1 MKQKVKLSND
11 TVIEIENT
19 PFASGGE
26 ADVYEISSPINYTKQ
41 VLKIYKTEKRTKSKE
56 DKINFLIANKPNL
69 VPLNDHHSVIWP
81 IHLAYI
87 SNKFVGYTMPK
98 ASGIKLELLC
108 HPKIPKNLSKE
119 WDKFSFQTPG
129 SIEARLK
136 LCFNISAAL
145 SQIHSFG
152 SYVLV
157 DMKPDNVIVKPDG
170 LISIIDIDS
179 TEILKNNTLL
189 FPAQVATPEYTP
201 PEYYITIKDIEKNI
215 INETWDRFSIAII
228 FYRLLFG
235 IHPFTASL
243 KSPYEALTN
252 ISDIIQ
258 KGFLPSGKSKDKFRI
273 IPPPHNNFQKI
284 DSQIQHLFLNALE
297 ESHNKPNLRPTADD
311 WCRILSPDPGIQ
323 INRQLPS
330 KSIVCFVPIYS
341 KALGLKLIPEIKIEK
356 PQYLKVNLNDG
367 ILTKLVRFFKKSE
380 KEKLYQVIQ
389 TIQSKIE
396 NELSQIEGQKKQLQI
411 ERNIKTEEIASHL
424 KSEKNR
430 IEATT
435 NSYLIRAKTID
446 KKAQD
451 CFIKETEKYTTFQR
465 TYLKEFNSLEL
476 KIKDE
481 FEITVKNYEYN
492 NTKEKDKLYSD
503 LLILNNKEV
512 EQIKQLELQ
521 LKKSLDDIKSKIQK
535 LEQEFS
541 EKIDNE
547 SNAKL
552 QAIDIKKNQL
562 KQKEKKLLAEA
573 LEKYQSTFTNNSL
586 NQFKISD
593 DKYSIFT
600 DSYADPDRIL
610 ANLSRSGINTAADIK
625 GVNESGRILKSNG
638 SWVKVSDVGLTRAKK
653 LDEWRRRK
661 ERSSPSASPPQ
672 TLPYSEELKV
682 KQILAVEIQKI
693 VEEEKALR
701 QQILKSKSNIT
712 SQISTHLSDA
722 KKLEMNVTND
732 IQSKKIN
739 ISRTFKIERDKIQ
752 LKINELLS
760 NYNKLKIIQQQL
772 FDKNTKLLK
781 DKIDILKK
789 TKDEYYSKVKS
800 EFDPFHIELSNELKQ
815 LNSLYQN
822 DLNNIRNATL
832 DKMNEIKSAYE
843 LTFDKNTAK
852 LKDSIVLFNDTANS
866 LLTYQNQ
873 YIQFK

>member
-11 TVIEIENT
+11 TVIEIDNT
-19 PFASGGE
+19 PFAGGGE

-56 DKINFLIANKPNL
+56 NKINFLITNKPNL

-129 SIEARLK
+129 SIDARLK

-157 DMKPDNVIVKPDG
+157 DMKPDNVIVKPNG

-179 TEILKNNTLL
+179 TEIIKNNTLL

-201 PEYYITIKDIEKNI
+201 PEYYTTIKDIEKNI
-215 INETWDRFSIAII
+215 INETWDRFSLAII

-284 DSQIQHLFLNALE
+284 DTQIQHLFLNALE

-323 INRQLPS
+323 IKRQLPS

-341 KALGLKLIPEIKIEK
+341 KALVLKVIPEIKIEK
-356 PQYLKVNLNDG
+356 PQYLKAKQKDG
-367 ILTKLVRFFKKSE
+367 ILAKLIRFFKKSE
-380 KEKLYQVIQ
+380 KEKLFLVIQ
-389 TIQSKIE
+389 TIQSKVD

-411 ERNIKTEEIASHL
+411 ERNKKTEEIDYLL
-424 KSEKNR
+424 KSEKNK
-430 IEATT
+430 IEATL
-435 NSYLIRAKTID
+435 NSYLIRAKIID

-451 CFIKETEKYTTFQR
+451 YFIKETEKYSTFQR
-465 TYLKEFNSLEL
+465 SYIKEFNLLEF
-476 KIKDE
+476 KIKEE
-481 FEITVKNYEYN
+481 FEITVKSHEYIN
-492 NTKEKDKLYSD
+492 NKEKDKLYSD
-503 LLILNNKEV
+503 LLILNNKEI
-512 EQIKQLELQ
+512 EQIKQLDLQ
-521 LKKSLDDIKSKIQK
+521 LKKILDEIKTKIQK

-547 SNAKL
+547 SKAKV
-552 QAIDIKKNQL
+552 QAINLKKNIL
-562 KQKEKKLLAEA
+562 NQKEKKLLTEA
-573 LEKYQSTFTNNSL
+573 LEKYQSTFTNNNL

-600 DSYADPDRIL
+600 DSYAEPDRIV
-610 ANLSRSGINTAADIK
+610 ANLSKSGINTAADIK
-625 GVNESGRILKSNG
+625 GVDESGRILKSNG
-638 SWVKVSDVGLTRAKK
+638 SWVKVSGVALTRAKK

-682 KQILAVEIQKI
+682 KQILAVEIQK
-693 VEEEKALR
+693 VDEEEKALR
-701 QQILKSKSNIT
+701 QQILKSKSNIP
-712 SQISTHLSDA
+712 SQISNHLTDA

-732 IQSKKIN
+732 IQRKKIN

-752 LKINELLS
+752 LKINELIS
-760 NYNKLKIIQQQL
+760 NYNTLKIIQQEL
-772 FDKNTKLLK
+772 FEKNTKSLR
-781 DKIDILKK
+781 DKIDVLKK
-789 TKDEYYSKVKS
+789 SKEDFYSKVKS
-800 EFDPFHIELSNELKQ
+800 EFDPFHLELSNELKQ
-815 LNSLYQN
+815 LDSLYQN

-832 DKMNEIKSAYE
+832 IKMNEIKSAYE
-843 LTFDKNTAK
+843 LAYNKKTAK
-852 LKDSIVLFNDTANS
+852 LKDSIILFNDTVYS
-866 LLTYQNQ
+866 LLTFQHQ
-873 YIQFK
+873 YK

>member
-11 TVIEIENT
+11 TVIEIENS

-26 ADVYEISSPINYTKQ
+26 ADVYEITSPTNYTKQ

-81 IHLAYI
+81 IHTAYI

-98 ASGIKLELLC
+98 ALGIKLELLC
-108 HPKIPKNLSKE
+108 HLKIPKNLSKE

-201 PEYYITIKDIEKNI
+201 PEYYTSIKDIEKNI
-215 INETWDRFSIAII
+215 IDETWDRFSMAII

-243 KSPYEALTN
+243 KTPHEALTN

-258 KGFLPSGKSKDKFRI
+258 KGFLPFGKSKDKFRI
-273 IPPPHNNFQKI
+273 IPPPHNNFAKI
-284 DSQIQHLFLNALE
+284 DNEIQRLFLNALE
-297 ESHNKPNLRPTADD
+297 ESHNKPNLRPSADD

-323 INRQLPS
+323 INRQLPTR
-330 KSIVCFVPIYS
+330 SIVCFVPVYTKS
-341 KALGLKLIPEIKIEK
+341 LGLKVIPEVKIDK
-356 PQYLKVNLNDG
+356 PQYLKANHDNG
-367 ILTKLVRFFKKSE
+367 ILSKLVRYFNKSE
-380 KEKLYQVIQ
+380 KEVLFQVIE
-389 TIQSKIE
+389 TIQSKID
-396 NELSQIEGQKKQLQI
+396 NELSQIENQKKQLQI
-411 ERNIKTEEIASHL
+411 ERNKKIEEIAFLL
-424 KSEKNR
+424 KSEKNK
-430 IEATT
+430 IESTL
-435 NSYLIRAKTID
+435 NSYQIRAKIID

-451 CFIKETEKYTTFQR
+451 YFFKEAEKYSTFQR

-481 FEITVKNYEYN
+481 FEIKVKNHEYN
-492 NTKEKDKLYSD
+492 YTKEKDKLYSE
-503 LLILNNKEV
+503 LQILNNKEV
-512 EQIKQLELQ
+512 EQIKQLDLQ
-521 LKKSLDDIKSKIQK
+521 LKINLDDIKSKIQK
-535 LEQEFS
+535 LEREFS

-547 SNAKL
+547 SKAKL
-552 QAIDIKKNQL
+552 QIIDIKKNQL
-562 KQKEKKLLAEA
+562 KQKEKTLLSEA
-573 LEKYQSTFTNNSL
+573 LEKYQSTFTNNNL
-586 NQFKISD
+586 NQFIISD
-593 DKYSIFT
+593 DKYTIFT
-600 DSYADPDRIL
+600 DSYADPDSIV
-610 ANLSRSGINTAADIK
+610 ANLSRSGIKTAADIK
-625 GVNESGRILKSNG
+625 GVDESGRILKSNG
-638 SWVKVSDVGLTRAKK
+638 SWIKVSEVALSRAKK
-653 LDEWRRRK
+653 LDEWRRKK
-661 ERSSPSASPPQ
+661 ERTSPSSNPPQ

-682 KQILAVEIQKI
+682 KQNLAIEIQKI
-693 VEEEKALR
+693 DEEEKALR
-701 QQILKSKSNIT
+701 QQVLKSKSTIT
-712 SQISTHLSDA
+712 SQISTHLLDA
-722 KKLEMNVTND
+722 KKLEMIATND

-739 ISRTFKIERDKIQ
+739 ISKIFKIERDKVQ

-760 NYNKLKIIQQQL
+760 NYNKLKINQQQL
-772 FDKNTKLLK
+772 FDNNTKLLK

-789 TKDEYYSKVKS
+789 LKDEYFFKVKS
-800 EFDPFHIELSNELKQ
+800 EFDPIHTELSNELKY
-815 LNSLYQN
+815 LDSMYQN
-822 DLNNIRNATL
+822 DLNNIINVTL
-832 DKMNEIKSAYE
+832 DKLNEIKISYE
-843 LTFDKNTAK
+843 TIYNINTTK
-852 LKDSIVLFNDTANS
+852 LKDSIVVFNDTANS

-873 YIQFK
+873 YKQLK

>member
-1 MKQKVKLSND
+1 MKQKVRLSND
-11 TVIEIENT
+11 TIIEIENT

-26 ADVYEISSPINYTKQ
+26 ADVYEILSPINYTKQ

-56 DKINFLIANKPNL
+56 DKINFLVANKPNL

-81 IHLAYI
+81 IHLAHI

-108 HPKIPKNLSKE
+108 HPKLPKNLPKE
-119 WDKFSFQTPG
+119 WEKFSFQTPG

-157 DMKPDNVIVKPDG
+157 DMKPDNIIVKPDG

-179 TEILKNNTLL
+179 TEILKSNTLL

-243 KSPYEALTN
+243 KSPFEALTN

-273 IPPPHNNFQKI
+273 IPPPHINFKKI
-284 DSQIQHLFLNALE
+284 DNQIQHLFLNALE
-297 ESHNKPNLRPTADD
+297 ESHNNPNLRPTADD

-330 KSIVCFVPIYS
+330 RSINCFVPLYS
-341 KALGLKLIPEIKIEK
+341 QALGLKVIPEIKIEK
-356 PQYLKVNLNDG
+356 PQYLKVNINEGL
-367 ILTKLVRFFKKSE
+367 LTKLVRFFKKSE

-389 TIQSKIE
+389 TIQSKID
-396 NELSQIEGQKKQLQI
+396 NELSQIEGQIKQLQI
-411 ERNIKTEEIASHL
+411 EKNKKTEEIGSLL
-424 KSEKNR
+424 KTEKNK
-430 IEATT
+430 IEVTL
-435 NSYLIRAKTID
+435 NSYLLKAKTID

-451 CFIKETEKYTTFQR
+451 YFIKETEKYSTFQR

-481 FEITVKNYEYN
+481 YEITVKNYEYN
-492 NTKEKDKLYSD
+492 STTERDKLTAD
-503 LLILNNKEV
+503 LLNINNKET
-512 EQIKQLELQ
+512 EQIKQLDLQ

-535 LEQEFS
+535 LELEFS

-547 SNAKL
+547 SKAKL
-552 QAIDIKKNQL
+552 QAVDLKKNQL
-562 KQKEKKLLAEA
+562 KQKEKKLLTEA
-573 LEKYQSTFTNNSL
+573 LEKYQSTFTNNNL

-600 DSYADPDRIL
+600 DSYADPDRIV
-610 ANLSRSGINTAADIK
+610 ANLSRSGITTAADIK
-625 GVNESGRILKSNG
+625 GVDESGRILKSNG
-638 SWVKVSDVGLTRAKK
+638 SWVKVSDVALTRAKK

-661 ERSSPSASPPQ
+661 ERTSPSASPPQ

-693 VEEEKALR
+693 DEEEKILR
-701 QQILKSKSNIT
+701 QQMLKSKSNIP
-712 SQISTHLSDA
+712 SQLSIHLSEA

-732 IQSKKIN
+732 IQGKKMN
-739 ISRTFKIERDKIQ
+739 ISKIFKIERNKSQ
-752 LKINELLS
+752 LKLSDHLS
-760 NYNKLKIIQQQL
+760 NYNKFKLIQQQL
-772 FDKNTKLLK
+772 FDKNTKQLK

-789 TKDEYYSKVKS
+789 AKDEYYSKIKS
-800 EFDPFHIELSNELKQ
+800 EFDPFHIELVSELKK
-815 LNSLYQN
+815 LDGLFQN
-822 DLNNIRNATL
+822 DSKNIRDVTL
-832 DKMNEIKSAYE
+832 AKMNEVKNMYE
-843 LTFDKNTAK
+843 HTYDINTTK
-852 LKDSIVLFNDTANS
+852 LKDVIILFNDTANS

-873 YIQFK
+873 YKQFK

>member
-11 TVIEIENT
+11 TVIEIENA
-19 PFASGGE
+19 PFACGGE

-56 DKINFLIANKPNL
+56 DKINFLIENKPNL
-69 VPLNDHHSVIWP
+69 VPFNDHHSVIWP

-108 HPKIPKNLSKE
+108 HPKLPKNLSKE
-119 WDKFSFQTPG
+119 WDKFSFQSPG

-179 TEILKNNTLL
+179 TEILKNNALL

-243 KSPYEALTN
+243 KSPFEGITN

-258 KGFLPSGKSKDKFRI
+258 KGFLPSGKSKEKFRI
-273 IPPPHNNFQKI
+273 IPPPHNNFNKI
-284 DSQIQHLFLNALE
+284 DDQIQHLFLNALE
-297 ESHNKPNLRPTADD
+297 ASHNNPNLRPSADD

-330 KSIVCFVPIYS
+330 RSFVCFVPIYS
-341 KALGLKLIPEIKIEK
+341 QALGLKVIPEIKIEK
-356 PQYLKVNLNDG
+356 PQYLKVKIKEG
-367 ILTKLVRFFKKSE
+367 ILTKLVHLFKKSE

-389 TIQSKIE
+389 TFQSKID
-396 NELSQIEGQKKQLQI
+396 NELNQIGVQKKQLQI
-411 ERNIKTEEIASHL
+411 ERNKKTDEIGLLIKN
-424 KSEKNR
+424 EKNK
-430 IEATT
+430 IEALT
-435 NSYLIRAKTID
+435 NSYLLKAKTID

-451 CFIKETEKYTTFQR
+451 YFIREKEKYYTIQR

-476 KIKDE
+476 KIKE
-481 FEITVKNYEYN
+481 EYELTVKNFEHN
-492 NTKEKDKLYSD
+492 NNKERDQLTAE
-503 LLILNNKEV
+503 LQNLNNKEI
-512 EQIKQLELQ
+512 EQIKILDLQ
-521 LKKSLDDIKSKIQK
+521 LKKGLDEIKAKIQQ
-535 LEQEFS
+535 LEQEFNS
-541 EKIDNE
+541 KIDSE

-552 QAIDIKKNQL
+552 QAIDLKKNQL

-573 LEKYQSTFTNNSL
+573 LEKYQSTFTNNNL

-593 DKYSIFT
+593 DKYAIFT
-600 DSYADPDRIL
+600 DSYADPDKIV
-610 ANLSRSGINTAADIK
+610 ANLSRSGIITAADIK
-625 GVNESGRILKSNG
+625 GVDESGRILKSNG
-638 SWVKVSDVGLTRAKK
+638 SWVKVSDVALTRAKK

-661 ERSSPSASPPQ
+661 ERTSPSSSPPQ
-672 TLPYSEELKV
+672 TLPYSEELKI
-682 KQILAVEIQKI
+682 KQNLAIEIQKI
-693 VEEEKALR
+693 DEEEKDFR
-701 QQILKSKSNIT
+701 QQILKSKSNMLSELSI
-712 SQISTHLSDA
+712 HLSEA
-722 KKLEMNVTND
+722 KKLEMNVANN
-732 IQSKKIN
+732 IQNTKLN

-752 LKINELLS
+752 LKFTKQLS

-772 FDKNTKLLK
+772 FDKNTIQLK
-781 DKIDILKK
+781 GKIDTLKK
-789 TKDEYYSKVKS
+789 AKDEYYSKIKS
-800 EFDPFHIELSNELKQ
+800 EFDPFHIELANELKY
-815 LNSLYQN
+815 LESLYQN
-822 DLNNIRNATL
+822 DLKNIRNITL
-832 DKMNEIKSAYE
+832 DKMNEVKIVYE
-843 LTFDKNTAK
+843 LTYDNNTSK
-852 LKDSIVLFNDTANS
+852 LKNSITSFNDIANS
-866 LLTYQNQ
+866 LLTYQIKYN
-873 YIQFK
+873 QFK